1 MFISVALLGIF
12 CGNKELGIYMG
23 SGLPSSGHNYS
34 EVHLTYEKE
43 LILRQKFF
51 ILDGNFFAN
60 LMAKNFD
67 KVLNFQI
74 GKVFAL
80 LLKILHQFIIS

>member
-1 MFISVALLGIF
+1 MITIMFYADISFFLSSDWNHQTLLDWVFISVALLGIF

-23 SGLPSSGHNYS
+23 SGLPSIGHNYS

-60 LMAKNFD
+60 LMA
-67 KVLNFQI
+67 
-74 GKVFAL
+74 
-80 LLKILHQFIIS
+80 